1 MKIRDR
7 DRNRK
12 CPFPSLG
19 TGRAERFLKQFPRN
33 KVYFIC
39 MSPPWRLL
47 LLNIVLAIAPV
58 RAQVII
64 NEIMYHAPGDL
75 RDLQFVELRNASD
88 QAVDLSGWTFS
99 KGVEFTFPAASQIPA
114 GGYGVVCQN
123 RQVFQSFY
131 DTIPLGEFKGN
142 LKRSGERL
150 QLCNVQGEVV
160 DAMRYD
166 DRAPWPRAADGFS
179 ATLERISQNISGS
192 LADNWTGSPLS
203 TDPLRPGGSPGK
215 LNSIDLADLP
225 PIVSH
230 VESIPASPGPSL
242 PIIVVADVTSDAGLR
257 EVELLYRVASVG
269 SETGEK
275 SIPMTPTANN
285 RFRGIIPGQP
295 LMSLVRFR
303 ISATDTMGLKRVH
316 PAPTEPRPAISI
328 FVHTRLIPDR
338 VPWVFLIQTDG
349 DARHRDP
356 GGRAPRFLVGRPPE
370 KEPPVQGHSAVVW
383 VEPGGHPPK
392 VFDFVTVAD
401 RPAGRKV
408 HFHKDRP
415 LNGMSTISLIFEENE
430 RFILAEPL
438 AFALYH
444 KAGNTACR
452 TDFVRVWDNGRPV
465 GYQLLV
471 EQPNKAFLHRN
482 GLRDDGNLYKL
493 LWYENGLTNQH
504 EKKTNPYTGH
514 GDLKK
519 LVTELNRTQSAEQWE
534 LIRREFNI
542 EQVITYFAVN
552 SLLSYWDGFFNDY
565 FTYHDIKGTGKWE
578 MYPWDQD
585 KTFGY
590 YDGIPADQTFYK
602 LPLSYG
608 AAGDVPP
615 GWTQARP
622 PQNLMEVDSPWW
634 RPGGWFSK
642 PLLANPQL
650 RPYYLARIREL
661 LETAFTEERLYPI
674 LDGYR
679 TRLEG
684 EVAYRA
690 GLRGEKPERA
700 QARFDRNIASIKEN
714 ISQRR
719 KWLLA
724 QREIRSAGAFDR
736 TKLR

>member
-1 MKIRDR
+1 
-7 DRNRK
+7 
-12 CPFPSLG
+12 
-19 TGRAERFLKQFPRN
+19 
-33 KVYFIC
+33 
-39 MSPPWRLL
+39 MSQPWRLFCT
-47 LLNIVLAIAPV
+47 IVVLATGSV

-75 RDLQFVELRNASD
+75 HNLQFVELRNASD
-88 QAVDLSGWTFS
+88 QAVDLSGWAFS
-99 KGVEFTFPAASQIPA
+99 KGVEYTFPTASYIPA
-114 GGYGVVCQN
+114 RGYGVVCQN

-150 QLCNVQGEVV
+150 QLRNAEGGVV
-160 DAMRYD
+160 DTLRYD

-179 ATLERISQNISGS
+179 ASLERISQNVSGS
-192 LADNWTGSPLS
+192 LPDNWTGSPLS
-203 TDPLRPGGSPGK
+203 AAPLRPGGSPGK
-215 LNSIDLADLP
+215 PNSIDLAGLP
-225 PIVSH
+225 PIINRI
-230 VESIPASPGPSL
+230 ESLPASPGPSQ
-242 PIIVVADVTSDAGLR
+242 PVIVEADVTSDAGLR
-257 EVELLYRVASVG
+257 DVELLYRVASVG
-269 SETGEK
+269 SETPEK
-275 SIPMTPTANN
+275 SVRMTRVTNN
-285 RFRGIIPGQP
+285 RFRGTIPGQP
-295 LMSLVRFR
+295 QMSLMRFR
-303 ISATDTMGLKRVH
+303 IGATDTAGLRRVY

-328 FVHTRLIPDR
+328 FVHTNIAPDR
-338 VPWVFLIQTDG
+338 VPWVLIIQTDE
-349 DARHRDP
+349 DARKHDP
-356 GGRAPRFLVGRPPE
+356 GSQAPRFLIGRPPE
-370 KEPPVQGHSAVVW
+370 MELPVQGHSAVVW
-383 VEPGGHPPK
+383 VEPGGHPPT
-392 VFDFVTVAD
+392 VYDFVTVAD

-438 AFALYH
+438 AFMLYR
-444 KAGNTACR
+444 KAGNAACL

-465 GYQLLV
+465 GYQLLI
-471 EQPNKAFLHRN
+471 EQPNKTFLHRN

-514 GDLKK
+514 GDLER
-519 LVTELNRTQSAEQWE
+519 LVADLDRTQSAEQWE
-534 LIRREFNI
+534 LIRREFNV
-542 EQVITYFAVN
+542 EQVINYFAVN
-552 SLLSYWDGFFNDY
+552 SLLSYWDGFFNGY
-565 FTYHDIKGTGKWE
+565 FTYHDVKGTGKWE

-590 YDGIPADQTFYK
+590 YDGIPANQTFYE

-615 GWTQARP
+615 GWTQAQP
-622 PQNLMEVDSPWW
+622 PQDLTAIDSPWW

-661 LETAFTEERLYPI
+661 LETAFTEERLFPI

-679 TRLEG
+679 SRLEG

-690 GLRGEKPERA
+690 GLHGEKPERA
-700 QARFDRNIASIKEN
+700 QARFDRSIASIKHN
-714 ISQRR
+714 ITQRR

-736 TKLR
+736 TRLR